1 MASTP
6 NAPATRAP
14 PSQQLK
20 TAASKPKTHWTT
32 DSDRALLGCLKESK
46 HAGFQTDNGGFHA
59 DAFKAAAAR
68 IEEESKE
75 LDDSEKIGT
84 AKTSESCRTRFT
96 TLKKEYKEVKYL
108 RNLSGFG
115 WNPLQHVVT
124 ATPSVW
130 SSLLTA
136 SPKYAKWQRKSFF
149 FFDEMAELVDGHVAT
164 GATAF
169 HPSAPAPQPV
179 PIQDEAEADDEQTDD
194 GEDLAMDMNLARS
207 SQSTITQAS
216 QSPRTPVQSSQ
227 ASSTVSRSHSRKSN
241 QSNAGLEIADALRD
255 LADSAKGDI
264 SDPNSRTPSRKSRA
278 IRTIEEDGELSDN
291 SMTQAFQ
298 LISRNV
304 SVADTYLAISD
315 VSRRTRYL
323 SAELFSS
330 N

>member
-1 MASTP
+1 MRREISRFLSLT
-6 NAPATRAP
+6 
-14 PSQQLK
+14 
-20 TAASKPKTHWTT
+20 
-32 DSDRALLGCLKESK
+32 
-46 HAGFQTDNGGFHA
+46 
-59 DAFKAAAAR
+59 
-68 IEEESKE
+68 E

-227 ASSTVSRSHSRKSN
+227 ASSTVSVAIKRRRSAAPDSLERPSKRSHSRKSN

-278 IRTIEEDGELSDN
+278 IRTIEEDGELSDS
-291 SMTQAFQ
+291 SMMQAFQ